1 MWSLVGS
8 SELSDCDLSQVI
20 LCCSAPYTLTQ
31 VTFSP
36 SRAGCVNCSAGRR
49 TPAQRTAHSGRT
61 CVPSVASWTFPSMR
75 GMWSM
80 RKSQGI
86 TTASACS
93 TWSSFP
99 LSQYRS
105 APLSSPNLSEAV
117 DASKCQGSRD
127 TPCHL
132 PLEGVSCHVP
142 EDGAPCSHSGHS
154 VHVCA
159 RTHVHMLT
167 WGKMGEESNPEA
179 ASCFPG
185 CVLFVGLW
193 SQSTCGEFSL
203 PIRKQSS

>member
-1 MWSLVGS
+1 
-8 SELSDCDLSQVI
+8 
-20 LCCSAPYTLTQ
+20 
-31 VTFSP
+31 
-36 SRAGCVNCSAGRR
+36 
-49 TPAQRTAHSGRT
+49 
-61 CVPSVASWTFPSMR
+61 
-75 GMWSM
+75 M

-105 APLSSPNLSEAV
+105 APLSSPHLSEAV

-142 EDGAPCSHSGHS
+142 EDGAPCSRSGHS

-159 RTHVHMLT
+159 HTHVHMLT

-179 ASCFPG
+179 AAFLG
-185 CVLFVGLW
+185 VFYLW
-193 SQSTCGEFSL
+193 DCEARAHVANSVSQSANRVHSFYQLIYFFKEKKSEVANKL
-203 PIRKQSS
+203 I